1 MSDKELTHLIER
13 LCDPDIDYK
22 PLSVAAFE
30 AADELFYQAAEIERL
45 RGIVPEVLERL
56 NDELCQENQAL
67 QQSLAECVEDSEELL
82 SNYLQAYGDRYR
94 VDRMDHMRER
104 IRRARALLPD
114 PELEWLTGCPE
125 CGLDA
130 GCDCYSGTENEPEPV
145 APLCMCK
152 DRPLTECPGE
162 WEPGCDLGNNPK
174 FVKAYVPTAPTHS
187 DHPLRHWDRTCPAC
201 TAASTTS
208 EFPSVI
214 DAKKEAIGQLGYYR
228 QMMGTEAAPTVVE
241 PVAWL
246 YKNKMT
252 QHTTVLVEWIDLGRL
267 ASEYESSPLYSTPPR
282 TALTDEELIGKAKA
296 RGIHDADAAVCFG
309 RAIEA
314 AHGIGGKQ

>member
-1 MSDKELTHLIER
+1 MNEKLKPCEYCGANLPLGVDKKTRQMRSYHF
-13 LCDPDIDYK
+13 LCCEKRPK
-22 PLSVAAFE
+22 
-30 AADELFYQAAEIERL
+30 
-45 RGIVPEVLERL
+45 
-56 NDELCQENQAL
+56 
-67 QQSLAECVEDSEELL
+67 
-82 SNYLQAYGDRYR
+82 
-94 VDRMDHMRER
+94 
-104 IRRARALLPD
+104 
-114 PELEWLTGCPE
+114 
-125 CGLDA
+125 
-130 GCDCYSGTENEPEPV
+130 PEP
-145 APLCMCK
+145 A
-152 DRPLTECPGE
+152 
-162 WEPGCDLGNNPK
+162 
-174 FVKAYVPTAPTHS
+174 APTHS